1 MNIAL
6 ILSGGTGTRL
16 GANIPKQYIEV
27 CGRPI
32 ISYCVEQFVKHKEI
46 DAIQIVADKQW
57 QETILNCFEINKC
70 LMDNYNRKFRGF
82 SKPGENRQLSI
93 YYGLKDICSYAKE
106 SDNVIIHDAARPLI
120 SADIITKSL
129 NAIKGHDG
137 VMPVLPMKDTIY
149 QSIDGEK
156 ISALLDRDALYAGQA
171 PETFRVGPYLKAN
184 ENLLPDQ
191 IQKIKGSTEPA
202 ILAGLDILMIAGDIE
217 NLKIT
222 TKGDLKH
229 FCEVLRRT

>member
-1 MNIAL
+1 M
-6 ILSGGTGTRL
+6 
-16 GANIPKQYIEV
+16 
-27 CGRPI
+27 
-32 ISYCVEQFVKHKEI
+32 EQIVKHKEI

-57 QETILNCFEINKC
+57 QETILNCFGINKC
-70 LMDNYNRKFRGF
+70 LIDNYNRKFRGF

-149 QSIDGEK
+149 QSIE
-156 ISALLDRDALYAGQA
+156 DRKS
-171 PETFRVGPYLKAN
+171 V
-184 ENLLPDQ
+184 
-191 IQKIKGSTEPA
+191 
-202 ILAGLDILMIAGDIE
+202 
-217 NLKIT
+217 
-222 TKGDLKH
+222 
-229 FCEVLRRT
+229 V